1 MPGRNNNRNQ
11 RSRRGS
17 RRAVVNRV
25 PRQLRELPIASSS
38 YYGQIRDATTRNEVT
53 LKTLVLNA
61 VSTLTSNGSGVINL
75 VYNSSPSTA
84 ANWTALAGVFDEY
97 RTLAF
102 EVWFEPNDQ
111 YDLPATVGTVPILT
125 VLDHDN
131 PLPCA
136 SFAQAAQ
143 YESVRMHNISRP
155 FRRKMFMSEFAEAQF
170 FNTATPS
177 SSFYLKTYAQNA
189 ALSSTFGLV
198 MVTWRVQFRG
208 LGI

>member
-25 PRQLRELPIASSS
+25 PRQLRELPIAASS
-38 YYGQIRDATTRNEVT
+38 YYGQLRDPSTRNEVT
-53 LKTLVLNA
+53 LKTLVLNS
-61 VSTLTSNGSGVINL
+61 VSSLTSSGIGVINP
-75 VYNSSPSTA
+75 VYSSSPSTA
-84 ANWTALAGVFDEY
+84 ANWTGLSGVFDEY
-97 RTLAF
+97 RVLAF

-111 YDLPATVGTVPILT
+111 YDLPATTGTVPIFT

-131 PLPCA
+131 ALVLP
-136 SFAQAAQ
+136 SYTVAAQ
-143 YESVRMHNISRP
+143 YESVRMHNLSRP
-155 FRRKMFMSEFAEAQF
+155 FKRRIFMSEFAEAQF

-177 SSFYLKTYAQNA
+177 ASFFIKLYAQNA
-189 ALSSTFGLV
+189 AFTSTYGLV

-208 LGI
+208 LGV